1 MMQSKA
7 KYVRIDNYICWK
19 ILEYWGKCLSFLS
32 NSGFPSESHIFLSEI
47 FFGHLVVCGKFY
59 SNDLMQGAR
68 NWAIIGIGQHLLFW
82 SLDGA
87 GLINNILPVFVLT
100 NYDCWQISIFVSLLS
115 ISLYITFNSWHC
127 YSLLLCLWYYC
138 TARQNNEWNLKL
150 SESIR
155 IRWLS
160 FSCPTEYKE
169 FIFLWQMDFWQ
180 F

>member
-1 MMQSKA
+1 M
-7 KYVRIDNYICWK
+7 
-19 ILEYWGKCLSFLS
+19 L
-32 NSGFPSESHIFLSEI
+32 IFLSKT
-47 FFGHLVVCGKFY
+47 FFGHPVVCGKFY

-127 YSLLLCLWYYC
+127 YSRCFSLPTSDI
-138 TARQNNEWNLKL
+138 TAHSKAKQWMK
-150 SESIR
+150 SEIVWKYKNPLVIIFMPNWIQR
-155 IRWLS
+155 VH
-160 FSCPTEYKE
+160 FSLTDG
-169 FIFLWQMDFWQ
+169 FLTVLGLVRCSGV
-180 F
+180 